1 MSLSRDGYRNEEKDM
16 KNRQVSRIAN
26 RIRAQRSRAELNRA
40 IANADPAMR
49 QELIAAAAHQGLI

>member
-1 MSLSRDGYRNEEKDM
+1 M